1 MAGQSRRIHMMTKKN
16 DRPGGGSSPV
26 YHSICPA
33 FFFFFFF
40 LFRNQQYPAFILLSH
55 PLMIPISEGM
65 YDIVGEM
72 SG

>member
-33 FFFFFFF
+33 FFFFFF